1 MPLGR
6 PRKSYHW
13 VVTRRSATIST
24 PDGPIT
30 ITATSRETVEKLVRE
45 RFGPKVRFEVA
56 DTQLQI
62 RTWMPVVLED
72 GSLGSEQRRFT
83 SATREGALQAYTT
96 AKHELGR
103 ALWQR
108 FGAELPGNVPP
119 EYASI
124 ARAWQ
129 DIHEGRDESAQLKG
143 QPTLS
148 QWMEK
153 VFDAKLARNQIV
165 QNTRDTV
172 QHVINGQI
180 NQPFTSSNFK
190 QPIALG
196 HLKLKD
202 VTQER
207 LQEFADALSQ
217 RRKRNGDP
225 LSPEY
230 ISRVFDYIRIAWR
243 LLRRDRLLRR
253 YAGQLSFDAED
264 LQLPKARVQAR
275 PNRAYSGAEVEQLI
289 TACKD
294 AYETAIIGL
303 GLLGVRMPGEGRAVQ
318 WTDFNEIDGKRFLI
332 VGRQVVNEG
341 KGRSIRH
348 RKSTEGAER
357 VTLWV
362 PERLWQMIFAV
373 KPISE
378 ELGCDYVLATTHK
391 GEACPMSAKTIQT
404 KFESVKKRAG
414 IARDGA
420 TMYALRHTAVSFTME
435 VGGEEAARLIGAWST
450 PKVLREHYDQSRA
463 TVILPRA
470 GEQLPWATGEV
481 PSVPLPKLR
490 RG

>member
-1 MPLGR
+1 M
-6 PRKSYHW
+6 
-13 VVTRRSATIST
+13 
-24 PDGPIT
+24 
-30 ITATSRETVEKLVRE
+30 E
-45 RFGPKVRFEVA
+45 R
-56 DTQLQI
+56 
-62 RTWMPVVLED
+62 
-72 GSLGSEQRRFT
+72 
-83 SATREGALQAYTT
+83 
-96 AKHELGR
+96 
-103 ALWQR
+103 
-108 FGAELPGNVPP
+108 
-119 EYASI
+119 
-124 ARAWQ
+124 
-129 DIHEGRDESAQLKG
+129 
-143 QPTLS
+143 
-148 QWMEK
+148 
-153 VFDAKLARNQIV
+153 VFDAKLTRNQIV

-180 NQPFTSSNFK
+180 NQPFNSSSYK

-196 HLKLKD
+196 HLRLKD
-202 VTQER
+202 VSQER

-217 RRKRNGDP
+217 RKKKNGEP

-243 LLRRDRLLRR
+243 LMRRDRLLRR

-264 LQLPKARVQAR
+264 LQLPKARLQVR
-275 PNRAYSGAEVEQLI
+275 PNRAYSGVEVEQLI
-289 TACKD
+289 NCCKD

-318 WTDFNEIDGKRFLI
+318 WTDFHEIDGKRFLV

-341 KGRSIRH
+341 KSRSVRH

-362 PERLWQMIFAV
+362 PERLWQMIVAV

-378 ELGCDYVLATTHK
+378 ELGCDYVLATSHK
-391 GEACPMSAKTIQT
+391 GEAGPMSAKTIQT

-414 IARDGA
+414 IVREGA

-470 GEQLPWATGEV
+470 GEQLPWAVGEV
-481 PSVPLPKLR
+481 PKVPLPKLR

>member
-6 PRKSYHW
+6 PRKAYNW

-24 PDGPIT
+24 SAGPIT

-45 RFGPKVRFEVA
+45 RFGPKVRCEVV
-56 DTQLQI
+56 DTQLQL
-62 RTWMPVVLED
+62 RTWMPAIRED
-72 GSLGSEQRRFT
+72 GSVGSEQRRF
-83 SATREGALQAYTT
+83 SSSTREGALLAFTT
-96 AKHELGR
+96 AKHEVGR
-103 ALWQR
+103 ALWER
-108 FGAELPGNVPP
+108 FGADLPASVPF

-129 DIHEGRDESAQLKG
+129 NIHEGRDESSQLKG

-148 QWMEK
+148 QWIEK
-153 VFDAKLARNQIV
+153 VFDAKLGRSQIV
-165 QNTRDTV
+165 QNTRDTI

-180 NQPFTSSNFK
+180 NQPFTSSSHK
-190 QPIALG
+190 QPIAIG
-196 HLKLKD
+196 HLRLKD

-207 LQEFADALSQ
+207 LQEFADALGQ
-217 RRKRNGDP
+217 RKKKNGDP

-243 LLRRDRLLRR
+243 LLRRDQLLKR

-264 LQLPKARVQAR
+264 LQLPKARLQAR

-303 GLLGVRMPGEGRAVQ
+303 GLLGVRMPGEGRAVL
-318 WTDFNEIDGKRFLI
+318 WTDFHEIDGKRFLI

-341 KGRSIRH
+341 KGRSTRH

-357 VTLWV
+357 VTLWI
-362 PERLWQMIFAV
+362 PERLWKMIAAV

-378 ELGCDYVLATTHK
+378 ELGCDYVLATSHK
-391 GEACPMSAKTIQT
+391 GEACPMSAKSIQT
-404 KFESVKKRAG
+404 KFASLKKRAE
-414 IARDGA
+414 IVRDGA

-470 GEQLPWATGEV
+470 GEQLPWAAGEV
-481 PSVPLPKLR
+481 PSVVLPKLR